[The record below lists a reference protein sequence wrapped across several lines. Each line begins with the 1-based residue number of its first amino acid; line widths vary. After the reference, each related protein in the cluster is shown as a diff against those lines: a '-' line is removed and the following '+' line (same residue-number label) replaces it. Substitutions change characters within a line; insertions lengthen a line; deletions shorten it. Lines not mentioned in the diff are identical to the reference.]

1 MSIVLFRPS
10 LLLPILFL
18 AFYFCPVGNTEAQ
31 NTYQLP
37 PPEIVEILDSTPL
50 PETRVSPD
58 GTYLLFIYRY
68 AMPSID
74 DLAVQ
79 FLNLAGLRID
89 PRTNSNYTPTG
100 RTYALKVKEMS
111 TGGETEINVP
121 PDPNIGSIE
130 WSPDGKYIAFTQTNT
145 DGVELW
151 FAEVASGLSARVPGL
166 ILNDIGSSS
175 ILWMPGSQQILAR
188 SIPDNRGSPPEP
200 VLLPA
205 GPIVQVAD
213 GRPAP
218 ARTYQ
223 NLLRNPRDE
232 LAFEYY
238 FTSQLVLVDRFNLT
252 FQKIGE
258 PGIFRENNP
267 SPDGKYILAS
277 SIGRPYSYMVPYWRF
292 PHEVEIFHIDGQKL
306 KTLVSVPLAE
316 HIPLFGVVTEPRGHR
331 WNPDREAQI
340 VFIEA
345 LDGGDPAVEAEY
357 RDAIYS
363 LEVPFD
369 GTPQKWMKT
378 QYRFESI
385 AWGNDLALINEYDRP
400 TNRTRTWLYRTD
412 TGKANLL
419 FDRDRQDRYNDP
431 GSPVFLTDR
440 RGNRVLL
447 QGEEADIIYLQG
459 PGASPKGDFPFL
471 DRFDLETGTAKR
483 LWQSD
488 TLHNYESVVYV
499 LGRGAERLITRRE
512 TRTEPPNYLILDM
525 QSGGEVRLTD
535 FNDPHPQLTGIH
547 RELITY
553 TREDGIQL
561 SATLY
566 LPAGYREGDRPPLV
580 IWIYPLDYTSADAA
594 SQVRGNPNRFT
605 FFRGATHLFFLT
617 QGYAVLDG
625 PSLPIIG
632 EYGNDTYV
640 EQTVAGITA
649 AIRKID
655 EMGVADTRRI
665 GVGGHSYGA
674 FSTVNLLIHSD
685 LFLAGIARS
694 GAYNRTLTPFG
705 FQNERRTFWEA
716 QDTYMRVSP
725 FTHAD
730 KIKKPLLILHG
741 MADSNSGTFP
751 IQSERLFHVIR
762 GLGGSARYVQYPFED
777 HGYRARE
784 SVLDALFHMVDWFD
798 RYVKKTELVVD

>member
-1 MSIVLFRPS
+1 MSFVLFRPS
-10 LLLPILFL
+10 LVLPILFL
-18 AFYFCPVGNTEAQ
+18 AIYFGPIGNTKAQ
-31 NTYQLP
+31 NTYRVP
-37 PPEIVEILDSTPL
+37 SPEIVEILDSTPL

-68 AMPSID
+68 AMPSIE

-89 PRTNSNYTPTG
+89 PRTNSNYTTAG

-166 ILNDIGSSS
+166 ILNDIASSS
-175 ILWMPGSQQILAR
+175 IRWMPGSLQILAR
-188 SIPDNRGSPPEP
+188 SIPDNRGSPPES

-213 GRPAP
+213 GRAAP
-218 ARTYQ
+218 AWTYQ
-223 NLLRNPRDE
+223 NLLRNPQDE
-232 LAFEYY
+232 AAFDYY
-238 FTSQLVLVDRFNLT
+238 FNSQLVIVDRTNLT
-252 FQKIGE
+252 FHKIGE
-258 PGIFRENNP
+258 PGIFRENYP
-267 SPDGKYILAS
+267 SPDGKYILVS
-277 SIGRPYSYMVPYWRF
+277 RIGRPYSYLVPYRRF
-292 PHEVEIFHIDGQKL
+292 PHEVEILHIDGQKL

-316 HIPLFGVVTEPRGHR
+316 HVPLFGVVTEPRGHR

-363 LEVPFD
+363 LESPFD

-378 QYRFESI
+378 QYRFDSI
-385 AWGNDLALINEYDRP
+385 YWGNNLALISEYDRP

-412 TGKANLL
+412 TGMAKLL

-431 GSPVFLTDR
+431 GSPVLVTDE

-471 DRFDLETGTAKR
+471 DRFDLESGTANR
-483 LWQSD
+483 IWQSD
-488 TLHNYESVVYV
+488 SLRYASVVYV
-499 LGRGAERLITRRE
+499 LGGGAERLITRSE
-512 TRTEPPNYLILDM
+512 TRIEPPNYFILDM
-525 QSGGEVRLTD
+525 QSGDEVRLTD
-535 FNDPHPQLTGIH
+535 FSDPHPQLTGIH
-547 RELITY
+547 RELLTY
-553 TREDGIQL
+553 TRDDGIQL

-566 LPAGYREGDRPPLV
+566 LPVGYREGDLPPLV
-580 IWIYPLDYTSADAA
+580 IWIYPLDYTSPDAA

-649 AIRKID
+649 AIEKID

-694 GAYNRTLTPFG
+694 GAYNRSLTPFG

-741 MADSNSGTFP
+741 MDDSNSGTFP
-751 IQSERLFHVIR
+751 IQSQRLFHAIR

-784 SVLDALFHMVDWFD
+784 SVLDALFHMIDWFD
-798 RYVKKTELVVD
+798 RYVKKTGLVVD